1 MNQILIFFSTFSRKT
16 KKHFLESTFMTKW
29 DYLAMGVLTL
39 FFTILVFYRIG
50 NTSAPQSAYTATSE
64 DRDIV
69 IDLGD
74 YVDVGSIH
82 MFLGNLNTRKFSI
95 SAFNEVT
102 GAWEVLQGETAAE
115 SVFAWN
121 TIAINYNLRYLG
133 IVALDEECI
142 INELVLTSPD
152 GTILSPI
159 YDAKYSALFDEQDLF
174 PAVKTYL
181 TGTMFDE
188 VYHGRTAYEF
198 IHGLVT
204 YETTHPQLGKILIS
218 LGIRMFGMT
227 PFGWRFMSALFGIFM
242 VPLFY
247 LFAKRLFQNTF
258 AATATTI
265 LLVFDCMH
273 FMLSRIATIDIFVA
287 FFIILAYYYL
297 YRYFLA
303 DHQYR
308 QTSECLSDPF
318 PPFRVAVLLA
328 LCGIGMSLAIATKL
342 TGVYAAA
349 GLAILFIWYTILHF
363 PKQQTLRLFLFC
375 IGFFVI
381 LPLVL
386 YTLAY
391 IPVVGADGY
400 NGLIDKTIKNTR
412 YMLWYHSTLKAEHYY
427 SSPYYEWPIIWMPL
441 LDANDAVSATKVS
454 AVSCM
459 GNPAIWW
466 VGIPCVLI
474 TFIQWIARR
483 DSKAGFLTIG
493 YLAQYLPW
501 VILGLSGG
509 RITFIYHYF
518 PAILFTILMMG
529 YVIHLLLTKFPKS
542 KIAITVY
549 LVIAIA
555 CFFVFYPVVSGFPVS
570 REYGMHLR
578 LLKDWILVL

>member
-1 MNQILIFFSTFSRKT
+1 
-16 KKHFLESTFMTKW
+16 MTKW

-39 FFTILVFYRIG
+39 FFTILVFYRVG
-50 NTSAPQSAYTATSE
+50 NISAPQSAYTATAE

-102 GAWEVLQGETAAE
+102 GAWEVVQGEATAE

-133 IVALDEECI
+133 IVALDEECV

-152 GTILSPI
+152 GTVLSPI
-159 YDAKYSALFDEQDLF
+159 YDAKYSDLFDEQDLF

-303 DHQYR
+303 DHKYR

-349 GLAILFIWYTILHF
+349 G
-363 PKQQTLRLFLFC
+363 P
-375 IGFFVI
+375 
-381 LPLVL
+381 LP
-386 YTLAY
+386 
-391 IPVVGADGY
+391 
-400 NGLIDKTIKNTR
+400 
-412 YMLWYHSTLKAEHYY
+412 S
-427 SSPYYEWPIIWMPL
+427 
-441 LDANDAVSATKVS
+441 
-454 AVSCM
+454 
-459 GNPAIWW
+459 
-466 VGIPCVLI
+466 
-474 TFIQWIARR
+474 F
-483 DSKAGFLTIG
+483 
-493 YLAQYLPW
+493 
-501 VILGLSGG
+501 LSGIRSCISRSSRPSG
-509 RITFIYHYF
+509 
-518 PAILFTILMMG
+518 
-529 YVIHLLLTKFPKS
+529 
-542 KIAITVY
+542 
-549 LVIAIA
+549 
-555 CFFVFYPVVSGFPVS
+555 CFYSVSDFS
-570 REYGMHLR
+570 
-578 LLKDWILVL
+578 

>member
-1 MNQILIFFSTFSRKT
+1 MNRIRNFFSTFSRKPQ
-16 KKHFLESTFMTKW
+16 KLFFENTFMTKW

-133 IVALDEECI
+133 IVALDEECV

-247 LFAKRLFQNTF
+247 LFAKRLFQNSF

-297 YRYFLA
+297 YRYFPCCRPSGAVRYRYVSCHCHEINRCLCSCRTCHPFYLVHNPAFSEAA
-303 DHQYR
+303 D
-308 QTSECLSDPF
+308 SP
-318 PPFRVAVLLA
+318 AVF
-328 LCGIGMSLAIATKL
+328 
-342 TGVYAAA
+342 
-349 GLAILFIWYTILHF
+349 ILY
-363 PKQQTLRLFLFC
+363 RLFRDTSTC
-375 IGFFVI
+375 SVYTC
-381 LPLVL
+381 L
-386 YTLAY
+386 Y
-391 IPVVGADGY
+391 
-400 NGLIDKTIKNTR
+400 
-412 YMLWYHSTLKAEHYY
+412 
-427 SSPYYEWPIIWMPL
+427 
-441 LDANDAVSATKVS
+441 
-454 AVSCM
+454 SC
-459 GNPAIWW
+459 
-466 VGIPCVLI
+466 CRC
-474 TFIQWIARR
+474 RR
-483 DSKAGFLTIG
+483 LQRTD
-493 YLAQYLPW
+493 
-501 VILGLSGG
+501 
-509 RITFIYHYF
+509 
-518 PAILFTILMMG
+518 
-529 YVIHLLLTKFPKS
+529 
-542 KIAITVY
+542 
-549 LVIAIA
+549 
-555 CFFVFYPVVSGFPVS
+555 
-570 REYGMHLR
+570 
-578 LLKDWILVL
+578 